1 MATAA
6 APAAPAFQES
16 PEALARIPDSIIGE
30 RNARGIPTA
39 VFVEAIDA
47 FMSSLGIR
55 TIEPIVGAL
64 QQLYSKYKFME
75 VNLQKSRDSFKRK
88 IPETEKDLEMLKH
101 LIAKQEEGESI
112 KTHFNL
118 ADNVYAK
125 ATVDCSV
132 GKVCIWLGANVMVE
146 YSYEEALELLE
157 NNVATAT
164 DRLAQI
170 ETDLAFLRDQII
182 TTEVNIARIFNHDV
196 RRRRKEK
203 DENLAAELEA
213 K

>member
-1 MATAA
+1 MASA
-6 APAAPAFQES
+6 APAIQEN
-16 PEALARIPDSIIGE
+16 PEALARMAEAIIGE
-30 RNARGIPTA
+30 RNPRGIPAA
-39 VFVEAIDA
+39 VFVESVESY
-47 FMSSLGIR
+47 MSSIGIR
-55 TIEPIVGAL
+55 TIEPLVGAL

-75 VNLQKSRDSFKRK
+75 TNLQKSRDSFKRK
-88 IPETEKDLEMLKH
+88 IPETEKDLSMLKH
-101 LIAKQEEGESI
+101 LMAKQDEGEEI
-112 KTHFNL
+112 HTRFNL

-146 YSYEEALELLE
+146 YSYEEALELLQ
-157 NNVATAT
+157 NNVAVANE
-164 DRLAQI
+164 RLTQI
-170 ETDLAFLRDQII
+170 DADLAFLRDSII

-203 DENLAAELEA
+203 DDNLVAELEA

>member
-1 MATAA
+1 MAST
-6 APAAPAFQES
+6 APAVQES
-16 PEALARIPDSIIGE
+16 PEALARMAELIVGE
-30 RNARGIPTA
+30 RNPRGIPAA
-39 VFVEAIDA
+39 VFVESVEA
-47 FMSSLGIR
+47 FMDSTGLRS
-55 TIEPIVGAL
+55 IEPLVGAL

-75 VNLQKSRDSFKRK
+75 TNLQKSRESFKRK
-88 IPETEKDLEMLKH
+88 VPETEKDLAALKH
-101 LIAKQEEGESI
+101 LMEKQDAGESI
-112 KTHFNL
+112 STRFNL

-146 YSYEEALELLE
+146 YSYEEALELLQH
-157 NNVATAT
+157 NIASAN

-170 ETDLAFLRDQII
+170 DADLAFLRDAII

-203 DENLAAELEA
+203 DDALVAELEA